1 MQCRRATNIDTC
13 QPRVSLECHLTTSFH
28 ASFFWC
34 LPVGTLLAAWP
45 SPGLD
50 HQFIYYIK
58 IFPSCSKKQPTK
70 RTTKHT
76 KTYKN
81 QEAEKV
87 LRCWSLPFCFSWVFH
102 CGDRVPSSHDSC
114 NSPSHPWSCA
124 KPPGFHLNGRE
135 QQGWNT
141 WGPWNFPKILLGGSL
156 CLKGMSPVYTSGPFG
171 TGWSLKW
178 SCGKINCAKPFKKGM
193 ARHFQK
199 HCPWDMHF
207 LTHRML
213 SYLLTKV

>member
-34 LPVGTLLAAWP
+34 LPVGTLLAVWP

-141 WGPWNFPKILLGGSL
+141 WGPWNFLKNPPWWFVILEANVT
-156 CLKGMSPVYTSGPFG
+156 CLYKWPIWN

-178 SCGKINCAKPFKKGM
+178 SCGKINCAKPLKKGM
-193 ARHFQK
+193 ARNFQK
-199 HCPWDMHF
+199 HTLGHAF
-207 LTHRML
+207 FEHKML